1 MQGHGGGVASS
12 LWSPPLFTLW
22 IRSCARS
29 MAVHLR
35 TLIELQAVRKR
46 AALDVFR

>member
-1 MQGHGGGVASS
+1 VD
-12 LWSPPLFTLW
+12 PLLRLFRCLQPV
-22 IRSCARS
+22 R
-29 MAVHLR
+29 LR